1 MGGTY
6 TIMTIF
12 GIPIRINFSWI
23 LVFAFFTVILF
34 RNYSVLYEQWNT
46 PQALFMALLSVFLLF
61 VLVLIHELAH
71 SVTAQLHGLK
81 VKEITLF
88 MLGGVSIFDGAARTA
103 RGEFLITIAGPL
115 TNVIFFGALLGV
127 QLSGVADGYE
137 PASALIQFGVYVNAS
152 LAIFNLLPGLPLD
165 GGRVVSSLV
174 WGLSRK
180 KEKPYIATAVA
191 ATMGQILG
199 GLFLFTALLPII
211 ARFTLF
217 PLLDLIGAGA
227 VADFIEAW
235 IPGLSYL
242 TLNIMLSL
250 IGVFLI
256 SIATAEKKYQRKLHE
271 LREQEKRERENLW
284 NKPS

>member
-1 MGGTY
+1 
-6 TIMTIF
+6 
-12 GIPIRINFSWI
+12 
-23 LVFAFFTVILF
+23 
-34 RNYSVLYEQWNT
+34 
-46 PQALFMALLSVFLLF
+46 
-61 VLVLIHELAH
+61 
-71 SVTAQLHGLK
+71 
-81 VKEITLF
+81 
-88 MLGGVSIFDGAARTA
+88 
-103 RGEFLITIAGPL
+103 
-115 TNVIFFGALLGV
+115 V